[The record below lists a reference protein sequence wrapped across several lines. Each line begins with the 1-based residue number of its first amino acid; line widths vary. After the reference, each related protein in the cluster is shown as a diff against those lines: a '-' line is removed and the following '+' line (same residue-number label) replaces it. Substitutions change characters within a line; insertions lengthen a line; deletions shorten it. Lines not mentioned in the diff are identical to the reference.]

1 MIHFNSN
8 KDRGFTLIEVLLVVV
23 ILGILAA
30 IAIPAYTGYM
40 RNAKRT
46 EAKTNIQSLRLLLEQ
61 YSSENGR
68 YCPAADAPC
77 TNKTYA
83 YKEDTDGTVNTD
95 TITPFL
101 TGFKPKSAASTTAV
115 LYDYSISVNG
125 ITYTVTAAPVTG
137 RGAPAGNL
145 TIDQDG
151 AKTGW

>member
-1 MIHFNSN
+1 MIRFN

-61 YSSENGR
+61 YFSENAR

-77 TNKTYA
+77 TNKTYS
-83 YKEDTDGTVNTD
+83 YKENNDGTVSTD
-95 TITPFL
+95 TITTFL

-115 LYDYSISVNG
+115 LYDYSIVVTG